1 MAKMIELEQTQEVAA
16 ALEICLE
23 EVEVAID
30 EFSSKVGE
38 VFAESDRETLERLLR
53 RKFEMENFREA
64 VKDLQKRW
72 ARMWNGRGKKR
83 KKKKLPRGLRT
94 PQEQFVRPLL
104 EALEELGGTAR
115 AAEVID
121 LVGKKMEKEL
131 NEHDREKLSSTG
143 QPRWRNTVQ
152 WCRLDLVREGLLSPD
167 SPHGIW
173 EITEKGKAYLES
185 LKR

>member
-1 MAKMIELEQTQEVAA
+1 MARMFELEQTQEVAA

-23 EVEVAID
+23 EVEATIE

-64 VKDLQKRW
+64 VKDLQKQW

-83 KKKKLPRGLRT
+83 RKKKLPRGLRT

-104 EALEELGGTAR
+104 EALVELGGE
-115 AAEVID
+115 AEAGKVID
-121 LVGKKMEKEL
+121 LVGEKMKGEL
-131 NEHDREKLSSTG
+131 NEYDKEPLSNG

-152 WCRLDLVREGLLSPD
+152 WCRLDLVREGLLNPD

-173 EITEKGKAYLES
+173 EITKKGEAYLES
-185 LKR
+185 LKG